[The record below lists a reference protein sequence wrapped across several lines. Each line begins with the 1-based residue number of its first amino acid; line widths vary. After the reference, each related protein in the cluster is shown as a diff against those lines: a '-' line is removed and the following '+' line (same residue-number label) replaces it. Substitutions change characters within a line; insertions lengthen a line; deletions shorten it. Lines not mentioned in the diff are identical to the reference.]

1 MRTAE
6 DHNAMMARLSSKV
19 SKLTLTVTMRYSR
32 NSPCDHS
39 RKGPA
44 LVTITFVEPCLNC
57 GLNFVMKSYRKRP
70 RPLLGLPNWTSP
82 LFLSSR
88 KRSASIVLLGLNA
101 VSDQLSSYR
110 RPLSEVIANESFDCI
125 WMSLCYIH
133 TLFTVPDPDLEMGG
147 GGRGRQS
154 SRALR
159 KGAVGGGGSGLP
171 PKFFRAFGPQFGPRI
186 RGRPGAPGTLPWI
199 RHWFSTRSHYD
210 TWRRIM
216 RLSLY

>member
-1 MRTAE
+1 MDTHDKEGKRERYFADDDRYDLKEMVRREKMRTAE

-32 NSPCDHS
+32 SSPCDHS

-88 KRSASIVLLGLNA
+88 KRSASIVLLGLKP

-147 GGRGRQS
+147 RGRQS

-159 KGAVGGGGSGLP
+159 KGAGGGRGVESPPNFFGPSGL
-171 PKFFRAFGPQFGPRI
+171 
-186 RGRPGAPGTLPWI
+186 
-199 RHWFSTRSHYD
+199 
-210 TWRRIM
+210 
-216 RLSLY
+216 SLVQE

>member
-1 MRTAE
+1 MDTHDKEGQRERYFADDDRYDLKEMVRREKMRTAE

-32 NSPCDHS
+32 NSPCDNS

-57 GLNFVMKSYRKRP
+57 GLNFVMKSYRKRQ
-70 RPLLGLPNWTSP
+70 RTLLGLPIWTSP

-110 RPLSEVIANESFDCI
+110 RPLSVVIANESFDCI

-133 TLFTVPDPDLEMGG
+133 TLFTVPDPDFEM
-147 GGRGRQS
+147 
-154 SRALR
+154 
-159 KGAVGGGGSGLP
+159 
-171 PKFFRAFGPQFGPRI
+171 KFFRPFGPQFGQRI
-186 RGRPGAPGTLPWI
+186 RGGPGPPGPSPGSATGLVRVAI
-199 RHWFSTRSHYD
+199 TTSEGGS
-210 TWRRIM
+210 
-216 RLSLY
+216 

>member
-1 MRTAE
+1 MVRREKMRTAE

-88 KRSASIVLLGLNA
+88 KRSASIVLLGLDA

-110 RPLSEVIANESFDCI
+110 RPLSEVIANESFDRI

-147 GGRGRQS
+147 GEGSHLEPYVRGRGGRGWTPLKIFS
-154 SRALR
+154 ALQASVWFKN
-159 KGAVGGGGSGLP
+159 KGEA
-171 PKFFRAFGPQFGPRI
+171 RGPQDP
-186 RGRPGAPGTLPWI
+186 PLDPPLV
-199 RHWFSTRSHYD
+199 
-210 TWRRIM
+210 
-216 RLSLY
+216 

>member
-1 MRTAE
+1 
-6 DHNAMMARLSSKV
+6 
-19 SKLTLTVTMRYSR
+19 
-32 NSPCDHS
+32 
-39 RKGPA
+39 
-44 LVTITFVEPCLNC
+44 
-57 GLNFVMKSYRKRP
+57 MKSYRKRP

-133 TLFTVPDPDLEMGG
+133 TMFTVPDPDLERGG
-147 GGRGRQS
+147 GEGSHLEPYVRGRG
-154 SRALR
+154 
-159 KGAVGGGGSGLP
+159 GEGGGLP
-171 PKFFRAFGPQFGPRI
+171 PKFFRPFGPQFGPRI
-186 RGRPGAPGTLPWI
+186 RGRSGAPGTLPWI
-199 RHWFSTRSHYD
+199 RHWFSTGSHYD

-216 RLSLY
+216 RLRSLLTDKPPFPEKVGHTTGVCIPYSFRTVVWILLLPTRTYRIGLSAVRRDLRFFVLIRKD

>member
-1 MRTAE
+1 MVRREKMRTAE

-147 GGRGRQS
+147 RGRQS

-159 KGAVGGGGSGLP
+159 KGAGGEGGGLP
-171 PKFFRAFGPQFGPRI
+171 PKFLRPFRPQFGPRI
-186 RGRPGAPGTLPWI
+186 RGRPWAPGTLPWI
-199 RHWFSTRSHYD
+199 RHWFSTGSHYD
-210 TWRRIM
+210 I
-216 RLSLY
+216 